1 MESHKQ
7 ATDAQDDRL
16 EQVASKFAWQYSKWV
31 SWFQPTKED
40 FQELKKRWP
49 HYAIGLGS
57 DEETEIINLR
67 KQLGAIKQ
75 RAYLKDRIE
84 QLKESIGDH
93 LIDELVEEAVSSDV
107 SPSQKIPFLKNDI
120 RQALKEIDDLHDTDE
135 IAATVELVIAG
146 KYTPQQREKKG
157 NHKAI
162 LSYTWSIAVDVISLF
177 VLFAVY
183 SSTEDNQQRLVLS
196 ILMLIYLA
204 VRSLGMGTGWIML
217 QGFMGLNTEFQ
228 RLREL
233 LNDEI
238 SKDEL
243 EKTTDAKKMFNRTM
257 VKSIIDG
264 IFLFI
269 AYIATVAILL
279 SSL

>member
-1 MESHKQ
+1 MEPDTQ
-7 ATDAQDDRL
+7 TTDTPGNNL
-16 EQVASKFAWQYSKWV
+16 EQVANKFAWQYSKWV

-49 HYAIGLGS
+49 HYAIGIGS

-67 KQLGAIKQ
+67 KQLGAVKQ

-135 IAATVELVIAG
+135 IAATVELVLAG
-146 KYTPQQREKKG
+146 KYTHQQKKKG
-157 NHKAI
+157 NYKAI
-162 LSYTWSIAVDVISLF
+162 LSYTWTIAVDVISLL

-204 VRSLGMGTGWIML
+204 VRSLGMGTGWVIL
-217 QGFMGLNTEFQ
+217 QGFMRLNTEFQ
-228 RLREL
+228 RLRGL

-238 SKDEL
+238 SKEEL
-243 EKTTDAKKMFNRTM
+243 EKTADVKKMFNRTM
-257 VKSIIDG
+257 AKSVIDG

-269 AYIATVAILL
+269 AYIATVMMLL